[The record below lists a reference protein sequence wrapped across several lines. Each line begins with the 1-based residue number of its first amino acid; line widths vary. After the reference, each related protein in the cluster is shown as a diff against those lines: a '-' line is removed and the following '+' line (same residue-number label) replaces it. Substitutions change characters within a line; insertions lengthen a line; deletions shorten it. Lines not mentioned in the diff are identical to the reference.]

1 VAELLNIAT
10 VLVLLLVVLAVATR
24 GVFKQARGD

>member
-1 VAELLNIAT
+1 VVILLNVAT
-10 VLVLLLVVLAVATR
+10 VVVLLLVVLAVATR